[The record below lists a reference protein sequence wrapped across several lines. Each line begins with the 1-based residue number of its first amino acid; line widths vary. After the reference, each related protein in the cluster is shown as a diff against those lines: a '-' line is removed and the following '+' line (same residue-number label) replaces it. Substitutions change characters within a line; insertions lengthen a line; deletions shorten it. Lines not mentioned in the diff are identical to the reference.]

1 MDEQQVEF
9 SIERTK
15 RTDHPPE
22 PVMDRVLAP
31 ATWPEWQSEILS
43 TTGPER
49 VAEGDVVRGRA
60 ELLGFKVEGISTAV
74 EVSPSRFVEDVVIG
88 VRMRVSYET
97 ATAEGGANVTH
108 RLEMELPKGPAGRV
122 LAFFLRRRLRR
133 MQVTLLDE
141 LARQA
146 GEDSAR

>member
-9 SIERTK
+9 SIERTT
-15 RTDHPPE
+15 RTDRPPE

-43 TTGPER
+43 TRGPER
-49 VAEGDVVRGRA
+49 VAAEGDVVRGHA

-97 ATAEGGANVTH
+97 TATTGGSTVTH

-122 LAFFLRRRLRR
+122 LAFFLRRRLRK
-133 MQVTLLDE
+133 MQVTLLDQ

-146 GEDSAR
+146 EEAP